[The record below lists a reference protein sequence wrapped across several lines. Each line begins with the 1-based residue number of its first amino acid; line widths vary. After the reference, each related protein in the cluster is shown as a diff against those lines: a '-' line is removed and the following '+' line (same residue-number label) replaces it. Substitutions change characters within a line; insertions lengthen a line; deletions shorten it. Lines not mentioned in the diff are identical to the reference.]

1 MRLSFRFFLMYFV
14 LLALMGYFVLDVF
27 VSEIKPSVRRAT
39 EQGLVSTAN
48 LLAQTAKADFI
59 SGNIKDGQLAT
70 MFAKVNPV
78 RDPAEFNKEIYQ
90 QVQYRVYVTDKK
102 GIVLFDS
109 ENIAVGQD
117 YSRWNDVYLTLR
129 GKYGA
134 RSTRSDPNDPSTS
147 VMYVAAPIYINNQ
160 IQGVLTVSQDN
171 MVMNPIVFRSEQQI
185 LHAGVILLVLSLGL
199 GLGMVWWLNG
209 SIQKL
214 VRYAQNVTKG
224 EAVTVPSVGS
234 KELMVLA
241 GALGEMR
248 SKLDGK
254 AYVEEYVHTLTHE
267 LKSPLAAIKSAGEL
281 LEEDPPLAYR
291 TQFSQSIVAQSLRMQ
306 EMIDRMLLLVR
317 LESAPA
323 LNLTEHPVEAL
334 LQDVIA
340 LSEIKAGSVGVTFQA
355 ALEPA
360 VIQMDK
366 FWFQQ
371 AIQNVLDN
379 ALAFSPKNG
388 VITVKGCLKDGVY
401 EIAVQDEGA
410 GIPEFALDKIFDRFY
425 SLARPNA
432 PKSSG
437 IGLNLVRQ
445 IMTLHQGR
453 ISVENRSDKSGV
465 CVRLIFPIS

>member
-1 MRLSFRFFLMYFV
+1 MRLSLRFFLMYFV

-70 MFAKVNPV
+70 MFANVNPV
-78 RDPAEFNKEIYQ
+78 RSAAEFNKEMYQ
-90 QVQYRVYVTDKK
+90 QVQYRVYVTNKE
-102 GIVLFDS
+102 GIVVFDS
-109 ENIAVGQD
+109 ENLAVGQD
-117 YSRWNDVYLTLR
+117 YSKWNDVYLTLR

-134 RSTRSDPNDPSTS
+134 RSSRRDADDPSSS
-147 VMYVAAPIYINNQ
+147 VMYVAAPIYVNNQ

-185 LHAGVILLVLSLGL
+185 VQAGLILLALSFGL

-214 VRYAQNVTKG
+214 VRYAKNVTKG
-224 EAVTVPSVGS
+224 EAVEVPTVSS
-234 KELMVLA
+234 RELMVLA
-241 GALGEMR
+241 DALGEMR

-281 LEEDPPLAYR
+281 LQEDPPLAYR
-291 TQFSQSIVAQSLRMQ
+291 TQFSHSIVAQSFRMQ

-317 LESAPA
+317 LESAPV
-323 LNLTEHPVEAL
+323 LNLTESPIHIL

-340 LSEIKAGSVGVTFQA
+340 MTEIKAGVAGISFQA

-360 VIQMDK
+360 VVQMDK

-371 AIQNVLDN
+371 AIQNILDN
-379 ALAFSPKNG
+379 ALAFSPKDG

-401 EIAVQDEGA
+401 EIEIQDEGV
-410 GIPEFALDKIFDRFY
+410 GIPTYALNKIFDRFY

-445 IMTLHQGR
+445 IMALHQGG
-453 ISVENRSDKSGV
+453 ISIENRQDASGV
-465 CVRLIFPIS
+465 SVRLIFPTS